1 MVMKK
6 EKVIITIFQILII
19 IFLAILSFFV
29 ISIFKEMEQI
39 LFFYMLILSGIFFLI
54 GLLLLIL
61 TIKFKI
67 KKPLRKFLLAI
78 GISSTGFL
86 IGVILHNF
94 YYALHIATSQTLML
108 GYSMEILHVAFF
120 LFAPIVCPI
129 LFLVGAIGTII
140 VLFKKRKRKRKS

>member
-6 EKVIITIFQILII
+6 EKIVVTIFQILII

-94 YYALHIATSQTLML
+94 YYALHIATSQTPML
-108 GYSMEILHVAFF
+108 NYSAEILHVAFF
-120 LFAPIVCPI
+120 LFATIICPI
-129 LFLVGAIGTII
+129 LFLIGAIGTII
-140 VLFKKRKRKRKS
+140 ILKRK